1 MRRSV
6 LAAAALAAALAVAAP
21 LARADEAAKT
31 AATAT
36 ATAAAAAIDAQAPT
50 ASLRAEARAA
60 ADRRDWAAALPRYA
74 LLVQRHGDDADLLIE
89 AARVNGYADRNAE
102 AAALYRQAL
111 AAAPARRADIVPS
124 LAWQALWSGAAAEAQ
139 TLFAERLAAAAGNEA
154 RVEALDGLGQ
164 ARQLAGDQAGALA
177 AFAQAHG
184 LAPQQRRLHR
194 RYAMS
199 LLWNGQ
205 EAAAIT
211 ELQAL
216 VAAEPQDRDL
226 AWALANAYNFNGQHR
241 LALRRFNALSAPVH
255 PGERADLARA
265 WRWAGYE
272 ERAWPLLADPTDRD
286 SAWLRD
292 WRVWRERTR
301 YAYLTVERADDRDRL
316 RADAQVLGAG
326 WHPWA
331 GATADLQW
339 RRLQLQDPAGE
350 PEGGQLQASL
360 GWRAGE
366 PDGRFGTW
374 WTTAALKASRLGGWS
389 TLLPSL
395 RLRGVPDDGWRVDA
409 EATRELVETPRALA
423 ARVTVD
429 VLSAGVE
436 QRPDARWLWAAEAAA
451 LRFDDGTLRLRAGG
465 RVEHRLLNR
474 PRLALG
480 LEASGF
486 ERVHGSDAIDRGYWN
501 PRRYAQARLYLAL
514 QHEMRP
520 FELRARAGLG
530 RSREVDAAGNA
541 SSGQP
546 HLWELGIDWDVT
558 PGWRLGL
565 AAGGSGQ
572 SLGLAGAGGGTG
584 YWRRYVNLSAN
595 LWF

>member
-1 MRRSV
+1 MRLRPLLATL
-6 LAAAALAAALAVAAP
+6 LAALLPAIAAP
-21 LARADEAAKT
+21 IAHAADAP
-31 AATAT
+31 
-36 ATAAAAAIDAQAPT
+36 AAIDARQPS

-60 ADRRDWAAALPRYA
+60 TDRRDWAAALPRYA
-74 LLVQRHGDDADLLIE
+74 LLVQRHPDDADLLIE

-102 AAALYRQAL
+102 SARLYRQAL
-111 AAAPARRADIVPS
+111 AAAPARRGDIVPS

-139 TLFAERLAAAAGNEA
+139 ALFTERLAAAAGDEA
-154 RVEALDGLGQ
+154 RVDALDGLGQ
-164 ARQLAGDQAGALA
+164 ARQMAGDQAGALA
-177 AFAQAHG
+177 AFGEAHA

-199 LLWNGQ
+199 LLWNGR
-205 EAAAIT
+205 EAAAII

-216 VAAEPQDRDL
+216 VAAEPHDRDL

-272 ERAWPLLADPTDRD
+272 DRAWPLLADPTDGD

-292 WRVWRERTR
+292 WRVRRERSR
-301 YAYLTVERADDRDRL
+301 YAYLSVERAEDRDRL
-316 RADAQVLGAG
+316 VADAQVLGTG

-331 GATADLQW
+331 GATAELQL
-339 RRLQLQDPAGE
+339 RRLQLDDPFGD

-360 GWRAGE
+360 GWRIGD
-366 PDGRFGTW
+366 PDGAWGTW
-374 WTTAALKASRLGGWS
+374 WPIAALKVSRLAGWS

-423 ARVTVD
+423 ERVTVD

-436 QRPDARWLWAAEAAA
+436 QRPDPAWLWAAEAAA
-451 LRFDDGTLRLRAGG
+451 LRFVDGTLRLRAGG
-465 RVEHRLLNR
+465 RIERRLLNR

-486 ERVHGSDAIDRGYWN
+486 DRVHGSDAIDRGYWN

-520 FELRARAGLG
+520 FELRARVGLG
-530 RSREVDAAGNA
+530 RSREVDAAGTA
-541 SSGQP
+541 TSGRP
-546 HLWELGIDWDVT
+546 HLWELGVDWDLT

-572 SLGLAGAGGGTG
+572 SLGLAGAAGGGTG
-584 YWRRYVNLSAN
+584 YWRRYLNLSAN

>member
-1 MRRSV
+1 MRLRPL
-6 LAAAALAAALAVAAP
+6 LAALLLAAGAPMVHAAD
-21 LARADEAAKT
+21 AAD
-31 AATAT
+31 AATA
-36 ATAAAAAIDAQAPT
+36 IDARQPT

-60 ADRRDWAAALPRYA
+60 TDRRDWAAALPRYA
-74 LLVQRHGDDADLLIE
+74 LLVQRHPDDADLLIE

-102 AAALYRQAL
+102 SARLYRQAL
-111 AAAPARRADIVPS
+111 AAAPARRGDIVPS

-139 TLFAERLAAAAGNEA
+139 TLFSARLASTEGEPRA
-154 RVEALDGLGQ
+154 EALDGLGQ
-164 ARQLAGDQAGALA
+164 ARQMAGDQAGALA
-177 AFAQAHG
+177 AFREAHA

-199 LLWNGQ
+199 LLWNGR

-241 LALRRFNALSAPVH
+241 LALRRFGALSAPVH

-272 ERAWPLLADPTDRD
+272 DRAWPLLADPTDRD

-292 WRVWRERTR
+292 WRVWRERAR
-301 YAYLTVERADDRDRL
+301 YAYLTVERAEDRDRL
-316 RADAQVLGAG
+316 TSNAQVLGTG

-331 GATADLQW
+331 GATADLQL
-339 RRLQLQDPAGE
+339 RRLQLDDPAGD

-360 GWRAGE
+360 GWRIGE
-366 PDGRFGTW
+366 PDGAFGTW
-374 WTTAALKASRLGGWS
+374 WPTAALKASRLGGWS

-436 QRPDARWLWAAEAAA
+436 QRPDPLWLWAVDAAV

-465 RVEHRLLNR
+465 RVERRLFDR

-480 LEASGF
+480 LETSGF
-486 ERVHGSDAIDRGYWN
+486 DRMHGSDAVDRGYWN
-501 PRRYAQARLYLAL
+501 PRRYAQARVYLAL

-520 FELRARAGLG
+520 FELRARVGLG
-530 RSREVDAAGNA
+530 RSREVEAGGTA
-541 SSGQP
+541 STGRP
-546 HLWELGIDWDVT
+546 HLWELGVDWDVM

-572 SLGLAGAGGGTG
+572 SLGLAGAGAGGGTG
-584 YWRRYVNLSAN
+584 YWRRYLNLSAN